1 MMNDA
6 RTASLT
12 RTTRETDISLS
23 LRLDAAAPQVEVD
36 TGIGFFDHMLTAL
49 AFYGR
54 MDLRCTARGDLHVD
68 GHHTV
73 EDVGIVLGRALA
85 QALGDKRGVRRCAD
99 VRVPMDEALCE
110 CTLDLSGRPYLV
122 FLADMPQP
130 MIGAYDSCLTVE
142 FMRAL
147 AMNAGLTLHLRCAYG
162 SNAHHITEGLFKA
175 LGLALRQAAT
185 VEDGGVTSTKGA
197 LE

>member
-1 MMNDA
+1 M
-6 RTASLT
+6 RTANVSRVT
-12 RTTRETDISLS
+12 KETDIALT
-23 LRLDAAAPQVEVD
+23 LALDSPAPQVQVD

-54 MDLRCTARGDLHVD
+54 MDMTLTARGDLQVD

-85 QALGDKRGVRRCAD
+85 EALGDKRGVRRFAD

-110 CTLDLSGRPYLV
+110 CVLDLSGRPFLV
-122 FLADMPQP
+122 FRADMPQP
-130 MIGAYDSCLTVE
+130 MIGSYDSCLTVE

-147 AMNAGLTLHLRCAYG
+147 AMNAGLTLHLSCRYG
-162 SNAHHITEGLFKA
+162 ENAHHITEGLFKA
-175 LGLALRQAAT
+175 LGMALRSAAT
-185 VEDGGVTSTKGA
+185 VESGAVTSTKGA

>member
-1 MMNDA
+1 M
-6 RTASLT
+6 RTATLSRTTKETEISLT
-12 RTTRETDISLS
+12 LA
-23 LRLDAAAPQVEVD
+23 LDSAAPQVEVD

-54 MDLRCTARGDLHVD
+54 MDLTLRAHGDLQVD

-73 EDVGIVLGRALA
+73 EDVGIVLGKALA
-85 QALGDKRGVRRCAD
+85 TALGDKRGIRRFAD

-110 CTLDLSGRPYLV
+110 CTLDVSGRPYLV
-122 FLADMPQP
+122 CRADMPQP
-130 MIGAYDSCLTVE
+130 MIGSYDSCLTAE

-147 AMNAGLTLHLRCAYG
+147 AMNAGLTLHLNCRYG
-162 SNAHHITEGLFKA
+162 DNAHHITEGLFKA
-175 LGLALRQAAT
+175 LGMALREAVT
-185 VEDGGVTSTKGA
+185 VESGAVTSTKGA